1 MGTWQARTGLW
12 ALAAASA
19 IIAVLLPLPPVAAST
34 PSAAPRIINGA
45 PEAAAEYPWLVTL
58 MAASRLD
65 REGAFQAQFCGGA
78 LTTPTTIVTA
88 AHCVVDQESRA
99 VRDPGSI
106 VVGFGANLRDPNL
119 RVVRVAGVNSSPDY
133 VIKTAGNDIAVLTL
147 AEPVDDVPT
156 LPPVTPTEAA
166 TLTAAGSPVRA
177 AGWGNTSTT
186 AKSYPETF
194 RVGRMVVFPDGA
206 CGAGESFTVNGVS
219 FKGFSSRDADASV
232 MLCAAGVTPDG
243 GIIDA
248 CQGDSGGPLVAGDG
262 PAARLVGIVSWG
274 EECASRYP
282 GVYTRV
288 AAEFDFLTALNA
300 VPVAEVA
307 TPTVAP
313 TVDVAPRSGRL
324 IITLSIAPEA
334 GAVTAYAATVLDPAT
349 GQVWN
354 CFAEP
359 RPAGRPSQC
368 TVDGLTDGTAYQVT
382 AIAGNP
388 EGNSPVSA
396 AVTVAPVPLPD
407 PGSITRLTSLR
418 ANTIKA
424 RVTPTIDNG
433 VELTANQLVCRAAK
447 GGQEKITPIT
457 GATVTVTGLRPARYR
472 CSVRA
477 ANAYG
482 VLDSP
487 SRRVIVRG

>member
-1 MGTWQARTGLW
+1 MIG
-12 ALAAASA
+12 ALAAA
-19 IIAVLLPLPPVAAST
+19 LLPLTPVSATAPT
-34 PSAAPRIINGA
+34 AAPRIINGA
-45 PEAAAEYPWLVTL
+45 PEASAEYPWLVTL
-58 MAASRLD
+58 MVASRLD
-65 REGAFQAQFCGGA
+65 REGAFQSQFCGGA
-78 LTTPTTIVTA
+78 LTTPTTVVTA
-88 AHCVVDQESRA
+88 AHCVVDQESRV

-119 RVVRVAGVNSSPDY
+119 RVVRVAGVSPSPDY

-147 AEPVDDVPT
+147 AEPVTDIPT
-156 LPPVTPTEAA
+156 LSPVTPAEAA

-177 AGWGNTSTT
+177 AGWGNMSTT
-186 AKSYPETF
+186 SKSYPESF

-206 CGAGESFTVNGVS
+206 CGASESFTINGVS
-219 FKGFSSRDADASV
+219 FKGFSSRDADAAV
-232 MLCAAGVTPDG
+232 MLCAAGVTAEG
-243 GIIDA
+243 AIVDA
-248 CQGDSGGPLVAGDG
+248 CQGDSGGPLVAGEG
-262 PAARLVGIVSWG
+262 AAARLVGIVSWG

-300 VPVAEVA
+300 VPIAEVT

-313 TVDVAPRSGRL
+313 TVEVAPRSGRL

-334 GAVTAYAATVLDPAT
+334 GAVTAFAATVVDPAT

-359 RPAGRPSQC
+359 RPAGAASQC
-368 TVDGLTDGTAYQVT
+368 SVEGLVNGTAYQVT

-396 AVTVAPVPLPD
+396 PVNATPIPLPD
-407 PGSITRLTSLR
+407 PGTITRLTSPSAGTVR
-418 ANTIKA
+418 A
-424 RVTPTIDNG
+424 RVTPTADNG
-433 VELTANQLVCRAAK
+433 VELVANELVCRPAK
-447 GGQEKITPIT
+447 GGAEKAVAIT
-457 GATVTVTGLRPARYR
+457 GATVTMTGLRPVRHS
-472 CSVRA
+472 CLVRA

-482 VLDSP
+482 ALESP
-487 SRRVIVRG
+487 AKRVRVRG